1 MFTPFFDRR
10 PTIKQ
15 VREAYRALIDGQAR
29 LDRLHCYYLGQNDV
43 RYRQK
48 REGQPNFTLSHPFA
62 RYIAT
67 LASGYMLGEGLCY
80 TARDETR
87 QKELCR
93 LVSAAVSADLD
104 SDLALSQ
111 SIFGRAISVA
121 WKKNG
126 MHLAAL
132 DPRQAAVFYS
142 PTADAAPLMGLL
154 LSGNKL
160 SVYTREEIISYQV
173 KNQDRLELLGASR
186 HGFSDLPMVE
196 YKNNPFRQGDFEHVL
211 PLIDAYDL
219 LQSDRM
225 NDRQQFADA
234 LLVLTGVMGV
244 EGADKES
251 LSTILKR
258 ERTLSLPDSDAKAQW
273 LVKTPNES
281 DVDILRSALSED
293 IHKFAMVP
301 DFTRQWNANSE
312 AAEKY
317 KRYCL
322 KLLAKQK
329 ERFFLQGAYR
339 RTQLIVSGNPDFSGG
354 FEVGIRRNEEGQV
367 Q

>member
-1 MFTPFFDRR
+1 MFTPFFERR
-10 PTIKQ
+10 PTLKQ
-15 VREAYRALIDGQAR
+15 VKEAYQELMDGQAR
-29 LDRLHCYYLGQNDV
+29 LDRLHRYYLGQNDV
-43 RYRQK
+43 RFRQK
-48 REGQPNFTLSHPFA
+48 REGQPNFILPHPFA

-67 LASGYMLGEGLCY
+67 LASGYMLGEGLRY
-80 TARDETR
+80 TAREEGN
-87 QKELCR
+87 QKALTR
-93 LVSAAVSADLD
+93 LVSAATGEDLD

-111 SIFGRAISVA
+111 SIFGRAVSIA

-126 MHLAAL
+126 VRLAAL

-154 LSGNKL
+154 VSGDKL
-160 SVYTREEIISYQV
+160 SVYTKDEILAYQV
-173 KNQDRLELLGASR
+173 KSQNGLEFLNASR
-186 HGFSDLPMVE
+186 HGLCDLPMVE
-196 YKNNPFRQGDFEHVL
+196 YKNNPFCQGDFEHVL

-244 EGADKES
+244 EGAENES
-251 LSTILKR
+251 LSTLLKR

-293 IHKFAMVP
+293 IHKFAMAP

-329 ERFFLQGAYR
+329 ERFFLKGVVR
-339 RTQLIVSGNPDFSGG
+339 RTQLIVDNSPEFTGG
-354 FEVGIRRNEEGQV
+354 FRVCIQREEEVI
-367 Q
+367 